1 MKINVAIIGF
11 GRMGRF
17 YLKEFQKS
25 ERYTVSYI
33 CDVDEECRQIAKQQ
47 APEARIVQ
55 DTEEIYADATV
66 EAVALC
72 AFADFRKEQIRR
84 ALEAGKHVIA
94 EKPIADTVEN
104 EWATVR
110 LAERSD
116 RFTTVNMYLL
126 NSWYHNEM
134 RRFVESGEIGELA
147 IIRICHMTPGLAPGE
162 GHESEGPCFHDCGMH
177 YVNLARWYAGS
188 EYKTWHSQGIR
199 MWNYKD
205 PWWLQ
210 CHGTFQNGIVY
221 DITQGFVYGQLS
233 KDQTHNSYVELIG
246 TKGICRMTH
255 DFKTAHVELRGVNET
270 RIEER
275 PFGGKNIDRLISEM
289 ADSIQTGRR
298 SEGMPTF
305 RDSAIA
311 SEMAWKML
319 EDAYETELPAIGS
332 EATLEAI
339 RERRRTMTNGYG
351 LLPRNNKNV

>member
-1 MKINVAIIGF
+1 MINVAIIGF

-17 YLKEFQKS
+17 FLKEFQRS
-25 ERYTVSYI
+25 RRYAVGYI
-33 CDVDEECRQIAKQQ
+33 CDLDAESRRVAQEL
-47 APEARIVQ
+47 APEAKVT
-55 DTEEIYADATV
+55 DDAEEIFADGTIEV
-66 EAVALC
+66 VALC
-72 AFADFRKEQIRR
+72 AIASSRLGQISR

-94 EKPIADTVEN
+94 EKPIADTIAN
-104 EWATVR
+104 EWAAVR

-116 RFTTVNMYLL
+116 RFTAVNMYLL

-134 RRFVESGEIGELA
+134 RRFIDSGEIGELA

-177 YVNLARWYAGS
+177 YVNLARWYARS
-188 EYKTWHSQGIR
+188 EYKTWHSQGMR

-210 CHGTFQNGIVY
+210 CHGTFENGIVY

-246 TKGICRMTH
+246 TKGFCRMTH

-270 RIEER
+270 RIEDK
-275 PFGGKNIDRLISEM
+275 PFGGKNIDRLIDQM
-289 ADSIQTGRR
+289 ADSIETGRR
-298 SEGMPTF
+298 VEGMPTF
-305 RDSAIA
+305 RDSAVA
-311 SEMAWKML
+311 SEVSWTML
-319 EDAYETELPAIGS
+319 QDSYQNELPAIGD

-339 RERRRTMTNGYG
+339 RERRRNMTDGYG